1 MHISITVP
9 DGKSEPY
16 SVPDPGRIIAS
27 SMSTHTLLL
36 ELGVEEFPA
45 GFIPAGLRQMA
56 SRMEAFLKEQRLAYT
71 SIQPV
76 GTPRRL
82 ALLVHGIPDR
92 QKTWES
98 WVQGPP
104 AHVARKNGEW
114 TQAAIGF
121 ARKWGIS
128 VDDLEIHETERGS
141 YVRARVQQGGTSAS
155 ILLARGVREVLEGL
169 RFPRTM
175 RWNGKTR
182 FPRPIRWLVVML
194 DREILPVSFA
204 GLQAGSVTY
213 GHRLIHPDPLTIEHA
228 TTYLDTLLQAGVV
241 VDPESRMKRLESRIR
256 ALAGEAG
263 GVLVEDRE
271 LLEENTFLME
281 YPEALLGSFD
291 ETFLTLPDV
300 VISTALK
307 QHQRY
312 FSLQDPNGTLLPRF
326 VAPLNNRA
334 ETADAVRP
342 GMERVVR
349 ARLEDALFYYQ
360 EDMQIPLD
368 ERVDLLKGIVW
379 VEGLGTL
386 YDKTQR
392 MLNLVEDLLMNIPG
406 VNPETVRTAA
416 RLAKTDQTTLMI
428 RDGKEFTK
436 LEGRIGMEYA
446 LRQGYPEPVARAI
459 YEHLLPRAPGDPL
472 PGSAEGALIGV
483 ADRLDTLAGLFHNG
497 ERPSGSEDPFGLRRV
512 AATLLDLLFG
522 FRFPV
527 DLENLLS
534 RALQA
539 FHATDETGEALI
551 HFMEERL
558 ERYLEEREHIRYD
571 LVDAVLVH
579 GLSSILDVYERA
591 RALQHLLDTDPEQ
604 FQMMAVGQKR
614 LANILKDLD
623 DPGEVDPSRFQEE
636 AEKVLHETLMQTR
649 PALERALS
657 RREYPRVLALLGEL
671 RPVIDR
677 FFDDVF
683 VMVKDPEIRRNRLAL
698 LKEVRSLFLSFADF
712 SRIVVSGATDT

>member
-1 MHISITVP
+1 
-9 DGKSEPY
+9 
-16 SVPDPGRIIAS
+16 
-27 SMSTHTLLL
+27 LN
-36 ELGVEEFPA
+36 
-45 GFIPAGLRQMA
+45 Q
-56 SRMEAFLKEQRLAYT
+56 
-71 SIQPV
+71 
-76 GTPRRL
+76 
-82 ALLVHGIPDR
+82 
-92 QKTWES
+92 
-98 WVQGPP
+98 
-104 AHVARKNGEW
+104 
-114 TQAAIGF
+114 
-121 ARKWGIS
+121 
-128 VDDLEIHETERGS
+128 
-141 YVRARVQQGGTSAS
+141 
-155 ILLARGVREVLEGL
+155 
-169 RFPRTM
+169 
-175 RWNGKTR
+175 
-182 FPRPIRWLVVML
+182 
-194 DREILPVSFA
+194 
-204 GLQAGSVTY
+204 
-213 GHRLIHPDPLTIEHA
+213 
-228 TTYLDTLLQAGVV
+228 
-241 VDPESRMKRLESRIR
+241 
-256 ALAGEAG
+256 LAGEVG
-263 GVLVEDRE
+263 CVLVEDRE

-312 FSLQDPNGTLLPRF
+312 FSLQDPTGALLPRF

-334 ETADAVRP
+334 ETAEAVRP

-349 ARLEDALFYYQ
+349 ARLKDALFYYQ
-360 EDMQIPLD
+360 EDMQIPLED
-368 ERVDLLKGIVW
+368 RVERLKGIVW

-392 MLNLVEDLLMNIPG
+392 MLNLVEVLLEEIPN
-406 VNPETVRTAA
+406 VHPEIVRTAT

-459 YEHLLPRAPGDPL
+459 YEHLLPRAPGDSL
-472 PGSAEGALIGV
+472 PRSAEGALIGV
-483 ADRLDTLAGLFHNG
+483 ADRLDTLAGLFHKG
-497 ERPSGSEDPFGLRRV
+497 ERPSGSEDPFGLRRI

-527 DLENLLS
+527 DLEDMIS

-539 FHATDETGEALI
+539 YNATDSSRKALI

-558 ERYLEEREHIRYD
+558 ERYLEERERIRYD
-571 LVDAVLVH
+571 LVDAALVH

-591 RALQHLLDTDPEQ
+591 RALQYLLDTDPEQ

-623 DPGEVDPSRFQEE
+623 DPGKVDPSRFQEK

-649 PALERALS
+649 PVLDAALS
-657 RREYPRVLALLGEL
+657 RRAYTQVLALLREL

-677 FFDDVF
+677 FFDEVF
-683 VMVKDPEIRRNRLAL
+683 VMVDDPEIRRNRLAL

-712 SRIVVSGATDT
+712 SRIVVSGATGT